1 MDKIKR
7 EFNYTIH
14 ELANNYIAKW
24 AKEYYIIY
32 DSSGNDLTIQ
42 NKTRIASWNGD
53 SQYNY
58 EGLKEKYLKGHF
70 KLIKLREDSLNDLI
84 KKFRELL

>member
-1 MDKIKR
+1 MGKVKR

-24 AKEYYIIY
+24 SNEYYIVY
-32 DSSGNDLTIQ
+32 DQSGNDLTIE
-42 NKTRIASWNGD
+42 NKTRTNSWNGN
-53 SQYNY
+53 SSYNY
-58 EGLKEKYLKGHF
+58 QGLKKKYLEGDF
-70 KLIKLREDSLNDLI
+70 ELIKIKEESLDDLI